1 VQQKTRTQ
9 NHPSNIETIKEIPM
23 TATMSSAANGR
34 KRPSLGEQINR
45 LDDMLDGLSEG
56 LNDAVA
62 DAVKGAVGAAVKE
75 AVQDVL
81 TEVLTN
87 PEVLARLRAAA
98 IPVKPVQAP
107 PVQPS
112 AWQRLG
118 SLCQGIRACLRGI
131 ATTFGVPVRKARGAT
146 ARCWQGTI
154 KRITSLSA
162 HREMVS
168 RFKNHI
174 LLALGVGVALGGIV
188 WLSGPWLGVV
198 TSAVGG
204 FVSTLAVQAGL
215 WLRKMFAGNIEQ
227 LA

>member
-1 VQQKTRTQ
+1 
-9 NHPSNIETIKEIPM
+9 M
-23 TATMSSAANGR
+23 TATMNSAANGR

-98 IPVKPVQAP
+98 IPVAEPVQAP
-107 PVQPS
+107 PVQRPS

-118 SLCQGIRACLRGI
+118 GLCQGIRTCLRGI
-131 ATTFGVPVRKARGAT
+131 ASSCGVQVRKARTGIAH
-146 ARCWQGTI
+146 CWQGTI

-188 WLSGPWLGVV
+188 WFSGPWLGVV

-204 FVSTLAVQAGL
+204 FISTLAVQAGL

-227 LA
+227 PA